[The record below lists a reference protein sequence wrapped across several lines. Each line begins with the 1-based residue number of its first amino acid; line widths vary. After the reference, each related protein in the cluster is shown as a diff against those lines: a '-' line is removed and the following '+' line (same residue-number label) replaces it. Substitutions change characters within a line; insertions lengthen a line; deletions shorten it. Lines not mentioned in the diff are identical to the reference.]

1 MKKFITFF
9 LIVFYAFCI
18 TTVNAQLSTRGI
30 PKSFV
35 LDDLSEFY
43 QEVIIPSPDIVKLI
57 EEDLKSDKFSL
68 PRRFAQLLPVGL
80 NLRNA
85 GTWELLDDGSRIWR
99 LKLRSKHALAT
110 SLYFDDFYL
119 PKGAMLYLYD
129 DSKQQ
134 VKGAFTEINNHKS
147 RLFATELI
155 FGDAVILELYL
166 PGFVTNKPAL
176 QVSHLAYAYRDVPCY
191 DSSKG
196 FGSSDFC
203 EININCSPE
212 GDNWQDEKK
221 GVVRIKVKVYGAEFW
236 CSGSLVN
243 NARFDLTPYI
253 LTADHCAFQYGHY
266 ASPEDL
272 NQWIFYFNYESETCE
287 DPPEEPE
294 IYSLTGAS
302 KIANGGNHGTEGSD
316 FYLVLLNDNVPDSY
330 DPYYNG
336 WSAIDSSSSFG
347 VTIHHPEGD
356 IKKIST
362 YTTPLV
368 TYDFSGTG
376 LPSHWEVYWTETFNN
391 WGVTEPGSS
400 GSPLFDSDGKI
411 LGTLTAGWAS
421 CYSPDLA
428 DYYGKFSY
436 HWQSNGTADTTRLKP
451 WLDPDNTGI
460 TSINGTTLSVT
471 ELKIKPKDNIVKIY
485 PNPADNFVYLNFIN
499 FEPSKIHPEIS
510 GLIDILGK
518 PVKNL
523 FFNKLSEN
531 NKINISDIQSGV
543 YFIKIEYNQKIIIK
557 KIIKR

>member
-1 MKKFITFF
+1 MKKFNTFL
-9 LIVFYAFCI
+9 LIVICVFCI
-18 TTVNAQLSTRGI
+18 NSVKAQLSKGGI

-57 EEDLKSDKFSL
+57 EEDLKSDKLSL
-68 PRRFAQLLPVGL
+68 PRRFARLLPVGL

-85 GTWELLDDGSRIWR
+85 GTWELLNNGSRIWR
-99 LKLRSKHALAT
+99 LKLRSEDALAI

-119 PKGAMLYLYD
+119 PKGATLYLYD

-134 VKGAFTEINNHKS
+134 IKGAFTGINNHKS

-155 FGDAVILELYL
+155 YSDVVILELYL
-166 PGFVTNKPAL
+166 PEFVTGKPAL
-176 QVSHLAYAYRDVPCY
+176 QVSHLAYAYRDVPRY

-212 GDNWQDEKK
+212 GDGWQNEKK
-221 GVVRIKVKVYGAEFW
+221 GVVRIQVKVYGGVFW
-236 CSGSLVN
+236 CSGSMVN
-243 NARFDLTPYI
+243 NARLDLTPYI
-253 LTADHCAFQYGHY
+253 LTADHCAYQFGHY

-272 NQWIFYFNYESETCE
+272 NEWIFYFNYESETCE
-287 DPPEEPE
+287 NPPEEPE
-294 IYSLTGAS
+294 LYSLVGAS
-302 KIANGGNHGTEGSD
+302 KVASGGNHGTDGSD
-316 FYLVLLNDNVPDSY
+316 FYLVLLNQNVPDSY

-336 WSAIDSSSSFG
+336 WSAIGSSSSFG

-362 YTTPLV
+362 YTTPLI
-368 TYDFSGTG
+368 TTQWAGNG
-376 LPSHWEVYWTETFNN
+376 LPSHWEVTWSQTENN

-400 GSPLFDSDGKI
+400 GCPLFDDTGRI
-411 LGTLTAGWAS
+411 IGTLTGGLAI
-421 CYSPDLA
+421 CDNPDLP

-436 HWQSNGTADTTRLKP
+436 HWQSNGTADTTQLKP

-471 ELKIKPKDNIVKIY
+471 KLKIKPKDDVVKIY

-499 FEPSKIHPEIS
+499 FEPSNIHLEIL

-518 PVKNL
+518 PVKDL
-523 FFNKLSEN
+523 YFNKLSEN
-531 NKINISDIQSGV
+531 IKINISDIQSGI
-543 YFIKIEYNQKIIIK
+543 YFIKIKYNQKLIIK
-557 KIIKR
+557 KIIKQ